1 MKSTVCLM
9 TSTKR
14 RISLHDQQQMKPPHQ
29 VNAQQ
34 MKPQLL
40 KPQQIINDV
49 TVALRPALL
58 TVALFDN
65 GPT

>member
-1 MKSTVCLM
+1 M

-14 RISLHDQQQMKPPHQ
+14 RISLHDQ
-29 VNAQQ
+29 QQ

-65 GPT
+65 GAT